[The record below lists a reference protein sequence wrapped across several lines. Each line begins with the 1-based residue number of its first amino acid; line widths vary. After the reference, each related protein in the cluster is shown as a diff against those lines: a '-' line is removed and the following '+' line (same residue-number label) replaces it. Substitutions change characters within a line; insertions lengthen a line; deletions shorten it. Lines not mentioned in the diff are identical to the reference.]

1 MWSNQ
6 IGIAERDALQRF
18 SATPLE
24 VQLIHEIAQQFPG
37 RDEKFDVGV
46 MRCLASTS
54 VGYSDFENMEKAL
67 TPVFDV
73 MQRMY
78 TSPYMCSAL
87 PKRALEVFGNLLRE
101 ATTKQISLL
110 QSAVAGCSEEVCA
123 YLEGGLSS
131 WLDRAEVARAL
142 SHDREQY
149 EISEESGSVTLA
161 AFTSFA
167 AACPALR
174 PVEVRTSEAF

>member
-1 MWSNQ
+1 MPNSHKTFLNMFMS
-6 IGIAERDALQRF
+6 G
-18 SATPLE
+18 STPRSFGCP
-24 VQLIHEIAQQFPG
+24 QQFPG
-37 RDEKFDVGV
+37 RDEKFDVGDGALSSIHIS
-46 MRCLASTS
+46 RLLLIS
-54 VGYSDFENMEKAL
+54 ENMEKAL